1 MSKHPVVKGA
11 VPALAYAQPS
21 EIEEPWLQ
29 GALSFKYSSLHNTIS
44 LLFAIS
50 ISVPGS
56 DKEQNFVLVYDADNL
71 VTWKT
76 TLVLDASACDPVW
89 LEKIARDDVSRMH
102 TLSLTLRSACPV
114 WYPRGEVRLPAVSY
128 PTACQQLVE
137 IAKAHQV
144 HLIVDF
150 SWLQKSFESCIRRL
164 VSNTTGLSGFPVAE
178 TLGKRYEQGDWTIF
192 QPLEVTND
200 DPPAYIETSN
210 KRPRRGK
217 WSAPTAFLS
226 TLLTS
231 RCSDHSNFLVA
242 AIQACHTRSRRTQIC
257 ARITDRGRHF
267 TILRY
272 HH

>member
-71 VTWKT
+71 VSWKT

-114 WYPRGEVRLPAVSY
+114 WYPRGELRLPAVSY

-217 WSAPTAFLS
+217 WSAQLH
-226 TLLTS
+226 
-231 RCSDHSNFLVA
+231 C
-242 AIQACHTRSRRTQIC
+242 
-257 ARITDRGRHF
+257 
-267 TILRY
+267 
-272 HH
+272 